1 VSRGE
6 KVFFFLFFVLF
17 SQAREAAKSGL
28 VLFHEAMDALYSDD
42 ELEEAFGR
50 FETAAAKGHEESVWI
65 GSVVKDVEMTKSDLK
80 KTFAQT
86 EKPLGWWAAAML
98 SELDSREEFDFFKK
112 SAEGGCS
119 WGQLSYAWF
128 FHQPSNFVAQDR
140 KAYVEWL
147 EKAARQD
154 NPLAFHWLGDWF
166 GKRLEGN
173 DKEKEFRYVRR
184 AAELGMKSA
193 MIQLAML
200 FSKGDGCVKD
210 LRLAAIWSAKGKDAD
225 VSDVYQKLLLL
236 AKDDFEEGC
245 LGPGLDQFCCSL
257 GWGLYWHLYGSEDWD
272 DDLSDPEKAF
282 ANSCLDYYCA
292 TMDLHQKSI
301 LTFLLCWKHT
311 VGVNDVGVMIG
322 KMIWKER
329 VVWLG
334 GFI

>member
-1 VSRGE
+1 M
-6 KVFFFLFFVLF
+6 LFY
-17 SQAREAAKSGL
+17 
-28 VLFHEAMDALYSDD
+28 EAMDALYSDD
-42 ELEEAFGR
+42 ELEEPFGR
-50 FETAAAKGHEESVWI
+50 FETAAAKGHAESIWI
-65 GSVVKDVEMTKSDLK
+65 GSVVKEAGMTKSDLAK
-80 KTFAQT
+80 SFAQT

-128 FHQPSNFVAQDR
+128 FNEPSEFVEQDTQ
-140 KAYVEWL
+140 AYLEWL

-166 GKRLEGN
+166 GEKTEGN
-173 DKEKEFRYVRR
+173 DMEKEFRYVRR

-200 FSKGDGCVKD
+200 YFKGDACAQD

-225 VSDVYQKLLLL
+225 VSDVYQKVLLF
-236 AKDDFEEGC
+236 AKDSFEAGC
-245 LGPGLDQFCCSL
+245 LGPGFDQFCSSL
-257 GWGLYWHLYGSEDWD
+257 GWGMYWHLYGSDDWD
-272 DDLSDPEKAF
+272 FDLNDSDKEF
-282 ANSCLDYYCA
+282 ASYCLDFYCA
-292 TMDLHQKSI
+292 TMELQQKSI
-301 LTFLLCWKHT
+301 FTFLLCWNRTIAVK
-311 VGVNDVGVMIG
+311 DVGVMIG

-334 GFI
+334 AFI